1 MIKIQTKKYRVF
13 TALPIFAI
21 VLLLLGIGGFSLFFL
36 DFELYNNS
44 STFYTLLFFL
54 VIFPLVLFIW
64 SFITMWPC
72 LSFDEKG
79 ITKTLLGK
87 KLKYIEWKEIVEI
100 KRFRQGF
107 AIWLFISKVPLKNY
121 SISRCRLRRDNVFI
135 VETEEIINIIQK
147 HTSDYVNYEL

>member
-13 TALPIFAI
+13 AALPIFTL
-21 VLLLLGIGGFSLFFL
+21 VLLLLGIGGFSLVFL
-36 DFELYNNS
+36 DFATYNNS
-44 STFYTLLFFL
+44 STFYTLLIFL
-54 VIFPLVLFIW
+54 VIFPLILFIW

-107 AIWLFISKVPLKNY
+107 VKWLFISKVSLENY
-121 SISRCRLRRDNVFI
+121 SIFRCRLRRDNVYI

-147 HTSDYVNYEL
+147 HTLDYLNNDL

>member
-1 MIKIQTKKYRVF
+1 
-13 TALPIFAI
+13 
-21 VLLLLGIGGFSLFFL
+21 
-36 DFELYNNS
+36 
-44 STFYTLLFFL
+44 
-54 VIFPLVLFIW
+54 
-64 SFITMWPC
+64 MWPC

-87 KLKYIEWKEIVEI
+87 KIKFIEWKEVVEI

-107 AIWLFISKVPLKNY
+107 AIWLFISKVPLNHY

-147 HTSDYVNYEL
+147 YK

>member
-13 TALPIFAI
+13 TALPIFAFA
-21 VLLLLGIGGFSLFFL
+21 LLLLGIGGFSLVFL
-36 DFELYNNS
+36 DFATYNNS
-44 STFYTLLFFL
+44 STFYILLIFL
-54 VIFPLVLFIW
+54 VILPFILFIW
-64 SFITMWPC
+64 SFVTMWPC

-107 AIWLFISKVPLKNY
+107 AKWLFISKVPLKNY
-121 SISRCRLRRDNVFI
+121 SISRCRLRRDNVYI

-147 HTSDYVNYEL
+147 HTSDYVNYDL